1 MLPVKLIALGLALL
15 GLGACNSLP
24 SAGPTASQ
32 LEGSVEPN
40 FDVYLV
46 RLSAPIVQ
54 VLSRHQEEGFPNNF
68 RLEGYRPTVV
78 MQPGDSVNVSIYET
92 GGTPLFGGGA
102 PKTGT
107 APTGA
112 ASSGDSSAQA
122 STLPTQVIEQDGQI
136 LIPFVGRVPVA
147 GKTPSRAA
155 DEIASRLAL
164 QAIRPQVIVTVVNN
178 NTNALTVGGEVG
190 KAGLIPL
197 TLRGEKLLD
206 VIAQAGGPRLPA
218 TQLDVR
224 VIRGTTTATIP
235 LQNVLQ
241 NPADNIAVRP
251 NDSIVLVKNPKTF
264 VVMGAATKVAQYEME
279 TERVTLA
286 EGIAQAGG
294 TIDSVGN
301 LAAIYLL
308 RNEPTSLARAVM
320 AADTSAVDT
329 SYVRGDE
336 ARQLSAPR
344 TRMMYRVDLT
354 KAGGYFYAQNLML
367 RDKDIVLVANAEATQ
382 LQKLFT
388 LLRGI
393 TGMYFDVSRAG
404 SVVVAQ

>member
-1 MLPVKLIALGLALL
+1 MLPLKLIAVGLGLLA
-15 GLGACNSLP
+15 LGACNSLP
-24 SAGPTASQ
+24 AAGPTARQ

-54 VLSRHQEEGFPNNF
+54 VLSRYQEEGFPNNF
-68 RLEGYRPTVV
+68 RLESYKPTIV

-92 GGTPLFGGGA
+92 GGTPLFGGAA
-102 PKTGT
+102 PR
-107 APTGA
+107 TGA
-112 ASSGDSSAQA
+112 AASGDSSAQA
-122 STLPTQVIEQDGQI
+122 STLPPQVIEQDGQI

-155 DEIASRLAL
+155 DEIASRLAQ
-164 QAIRPQVIVTVVNN
+164 QAIKPQVIVTVVNN
-178 NTNALTVGGEVG
+178 NTNALTVGGEVS

-264 VVMGAATKVAQYEME
+264 VVMGAATKVAQYEMQ

-308 RNEPTSLARAVM
+308 RNEPTSLARTVM
-320 AADTSAVDT
+320 AADTSAVDA
-329 SYVRGDE
+329 SYVQGEE
-336 ARQLSAPR
+336 ARQLSAAR
-344 TRMMYRVDLT
+344 TRVMYRVDLT

-382 LQKLFT
+382 FQKLFT

-393 TGMYFDVSRAG
+393 TGMYFDISRAG

>member
-1 MLPVKLIALGLALL
+1 MFHLKLIAVGLCLL
-15 GLGACNSLP
+15 ALGACNSLP
-24 SAGPTASQ
+24 AAGPTARQ

-46 RLSAPIVQ
+46 SLSAPIVQ
-54 VLSRHQEEGFPNNF
+54 VLSRYQEEGFPNNF
-68 RLEGYRPTVV
+68 RLESHKPTIV

-92 GGTPLFGGGA
+92 GGTPLFGGAA
-102 PKTGT
+102 PKTGA
-107 APTGA
+107 AP
-112 ASSGDSSAQA
+112 SGDSSAQA
-122 STLPTQVIEQDGQI
+122 STLPTQIIEQDGQI
-136 LIPFVGRVPVA
+136 LIPFVGRVSVA

-155 DEIASRLAL
+155 DEIAGRLAQ
-164 QAIRPQVIVTVVNN
+164 QAVKPQVIVTVVNN
-178 NTNALTVGGEVG
+178 NTNALTVGGEVN

-218 TQLDVR
+218 TQLDIR

-264 VVMGAATKVAQYEME
+264 VVMGAATKVAQYEMQ

-308 RNEPTSLARAVM
+308 RSEPTSLARAVM

-329 SYVRGDE
+329 SYVRREE
-336 ARQLSAPR
+336 ARQLSAAR
-344 TRMMYRVDLT
+344 TRVMYRVDLT

-393 TGMYFDVSRAG
+393 TGIYFDVSKAG

>member
-1 MLPVKLIALGLALL
+1 MLPVKLIAIGLALF
-15 GLGACNSLP
+15 GLGACNMLP
-24 SAGPTASQ
+24 SSGPTARQ
-32 LEGSVEPN
+32 LETSVEPN

-46 RLSAPIVQ
+46 RISAPIVQ
-54 VLSRHQEEGFPNNF
+54 VLSRYKEEGFPNNF
-68 RLEGYRPTVV
+68 RLESYRPTVV

-92 GGTPLFGGGA
+92 GGTPLFGGAA
-102 PKTGT
+102 PKAG
-107 APTGA
+107 GA
-112 ASSGDSSAQA
+112 ASGDSSAQA
-122 STLPTQVIEQDGQI
+122 STLPTQIIEQDGRI
-136 LIPFVGRVPVA
+136 LIPFVGRVSVA
-147 GKTPSRAA
+147 GRTPSQAA
-155 DEIASRLAL
+155 DEIAKRLAQ
-164 QAIRPQVIVTVVNN
+164 QAVTPQVIVTVVNN

-190 KAGLIPL
+190 KAGLVPL

-251 NDSIVLVKNPKTF
+251 SDSIVLVKNPKTF
-264 VVMGAATKVAQYEME
+264 VVMGAATKVSQYEMQ

-286 EGIAQAGG
+286 EGLAQAGG
-294 TIDSVGN
+294 TVDAVGN

-308 RNEPTSLARAVM
+308 RSEPTSLARAVM
-320 AADTSAVDT
+320 GADASAVDT
-329 SYVRGDE
+329 SYVHGEE
-336 ARQLSAPR
+336 ARQLSTAR
-344 TRMMYRVDLT
+344 TRVMYRIDLT

-393 TGMYFDVSRAG
+393 TGMYFDISRAG